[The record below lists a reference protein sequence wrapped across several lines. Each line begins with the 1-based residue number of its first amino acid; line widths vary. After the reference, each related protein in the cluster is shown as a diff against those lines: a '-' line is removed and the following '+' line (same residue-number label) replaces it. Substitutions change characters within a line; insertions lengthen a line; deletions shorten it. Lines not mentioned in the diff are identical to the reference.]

1 MEDVGCFASMV
12 RMLKIITF
20 AILSLTLAVT
30 SQAISKEE
38 LVKRQCRSIHL
49 GYAKSVDD
57 PCYAYIDLS
66 VEKSSPGSYFCAL
79 GFHMGY
85 IGMQELADGKKVII
99 FSVWEPNNGEVEK
112 NVPENMRVKLIRK
125 GEGVRSSRFGGEG
138 TGGQSFYDYDW
149 KISEKVSFLVKSIR
163 VNDTTT
169 RYTGYFY
176 NNKAKRWQLMTEF
189 QTLAKGKQ
197 LGNGIYSFVEDFRRN
212 HESAKIIRK
221 ASYTNAWA
229 SADAKAWRP
238 MPKARFTGD
247 STPSENVDAG
257 QINHGFFLQTGGTTT
272 QTTSKLWSTI
282 ETTPA
287 PKKSIKVLPKELT
300 DT

>member
-1 MEDVGCFASMV
+1 MEDMACFASII
-12 RMLKIITF
+12 RMLKTITA

-49 GYAKSVDD
+49 GYTKSVDD

-66 VEKSSPGSYFCAL
+66 VEKSSPGTYFCAL
-79 GFHMGY
+79 GFHMGHL
-85 IGMQELADGKKVII
+85 GMQELANGKKVII
-99 FSVWEPNNGEVEK
+99 FSVLEHKNGQISK

-125 GEGVRSSRFGGEG
+125 GDDVRFSSEGS
-138 TGGQSFYDYDW
+138 GGQSFYDYDW
-149 KISEKVSFLVKSIR
+149 QIREKVSFLVKSIR

-176 NNKAKRWQLMTEF
+176 NNKTKGWQLMTEF

-197 LGNGIYSFVEDFRRN
+197 LGNGIYSFVEDFLRN
-212 HESAKIIRK
+212 YQSATVVRK

-229 SADAKAWRP
+229 STDAKTWRP

-247 STPSENVDAG
+247 STPSKNVDAG
-257 QINHGFFLQTGGTTT
+257 QISHGFFLQTGGTTN
-272 QTTSKLWSTI
+272 QATSKLWSTI

-287 PKKSIKVLPKELT
+287 QKKSIKVLPKELT
-300 DT
+300 DA